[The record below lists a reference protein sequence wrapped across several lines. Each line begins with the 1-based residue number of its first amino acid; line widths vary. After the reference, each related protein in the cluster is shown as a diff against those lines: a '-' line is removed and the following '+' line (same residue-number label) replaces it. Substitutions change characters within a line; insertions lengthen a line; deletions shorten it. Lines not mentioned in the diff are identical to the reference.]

1 MHLFDGI
8 DITLLYGRL
17 SPRMTQIIHAI
28 ANFSLSFLMYVM
40 YLSSAPIHR

>member
-8 DITLLYGRL
+8 DITLFYGRL
-17 SPRMTQIIHAI
+17 SPRMTQIIHGI
-28 ANFSLSFLMYVM
+28 ANFSFIFLMYDM